1 MLVARCLW
9 AFTSVYNF
17 MLTCVHSCIC
27 LFRFFGCF
35 FFVSSLHHC
44 ILIDNL
50 HPSLAKICYYAD
62 FMFDLHPFKGSC
74 HFTFFVINLHPS
86 RWNLVTCQF
95 FMTYTHLRV
104 FVISLASSI
113 TYICLG
119 GILLLSQFFMTNTHL
134 RDLVISLASSVTYI
148 RLSGILLLSHFLM
161 TYTHLRDLV
170 ISLASSVTYICVSHK
185 MTRPACI
192 DTLAE

>member
-17 MLTCVHSCIC
+17 MLTCVHSCIY
-27 LFRFFGCF
+27 LFHFFGCF
-35 FFVSSLHHC
+35 FFVNSLHHC

-74 HFTFFVINLHPS
+74 HFAFFIINLHPS
-86 RWNLVTCQF
+86 RWNLIICQF
-95 FMTYTHLRV
+95 FMTCTHLRD
-104 FVISLASSI
+104 FVISLA
-113 TYICLG
+113 L
-119 GILLLSQFFMTNTHL
+119 
-134 RDLVISLASSVTYI
+134 SVTYI
-148 RLSGILLLSHFLM
+148 RLGGIMLLSHFLM

-170 ISLASSVTYICVSHK
+170 ISLASLVTYIYVGRILLLSHF
-185 MTRPACI
+185 
-192 DTLAE
+192 L